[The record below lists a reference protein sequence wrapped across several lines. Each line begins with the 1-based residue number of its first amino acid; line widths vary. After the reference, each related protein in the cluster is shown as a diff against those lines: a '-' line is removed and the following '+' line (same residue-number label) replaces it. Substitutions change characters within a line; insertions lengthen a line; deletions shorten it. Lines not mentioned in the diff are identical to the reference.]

1 MCRNKFLIESVTML
15 NTIHKAGLFIFG
27 CGLLMLALS
36 GRAQQASALAQI
48 KEKGVLRVAVYKD
61 NYPYSYLEQGQ
72 MRGIDVDLARALAKH
87 LGLGMSTMN
96 LTASDESMSDDLRNA
111 VWKGHY
117 LGGGT
122 ADVMMHVPVDKEFA
136 QENDQVLIFAPYYRE
151 EMLIA
156 HDHTRVPD
164 VSSLLVF
171 IKEPI
176 GVELAT
182 FADTFLSMAERGR
195 LVSKLRH
202 YANFRLA
209 CQALKEGE
217 IAAVLAQRAQ
227 LEACFKDD
235 SEQFRLSMVPTPVK
249 LLSWPVGMAVK
260 ENAADL
266 KNALSD
272 ALSELKR
279 SGTLAALFE
288 AHGVTYVEPPPIE

>member
-1 MCRNKFLIESVTML
+1 M
-15 NTIHKAGLFIFG
+15 NTIGKRFIGLIV
-27 CGLLMLALS
+27 LALLGFHVWADNS
-36 GRAQQASALAQI
+36 TLAQI

-72 MRGIDVDLARALAKH
+72 MRGIDVDLARALSER
-87 LGLGMSTMN
+87 LGLGLSTMN

-136 QENDQVLIFAPYYRE
+136 QENDQVIIFAPYYRE
-151 EMLIA
+151 EMIIA
-156 HDHTRVPD
+156 HDPGRIPALD
-164 VSSLLVF
+164 SLLVF
-171 IKEPI
+171 VKEPI

-202 YANFRLA
+202 YTTFRQA
-209 CQALKEGE
+209 CQALQQGE

-227 LEACFKDD
+227 LEACLKDHG
-235 SEQFRLSMVPTPVK
+235 SQAGRFSLSAVPTPVK
-249 LLSWPVGMAVK
+249 LLTWPVGLAVK
-260 ENAADL
+260 EDAADL
-266 KNALSD
+266 KNALSE
-272 ALSELKR
+272 ALSEIKQN
-279 SGTLAALFE
+279 GTLAALFE
-288 AHGVTYVEPPPIE
+288 AHGVTYVEPLPID